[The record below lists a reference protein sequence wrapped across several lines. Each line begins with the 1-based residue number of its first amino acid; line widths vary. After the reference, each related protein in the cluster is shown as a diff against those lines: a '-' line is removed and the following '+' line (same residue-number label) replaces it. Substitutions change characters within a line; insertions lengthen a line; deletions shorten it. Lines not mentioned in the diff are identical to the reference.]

1 MFRFSL
7 QTNHHLQNHRQAA
20 QRAQPPDDAPERADL
35 WPAGDRPDAPRE
47 RHRRVSENQ
56 RHLPLAQ
63 NRKGVC
69 HVVEWPNHQCHHQE
83 TDVVLSQNRI
93 ILMLF
98 LFLERGNVLF

>member
-7 QTNHHLQNHRQAA
+7 HPNIYPQNHRQTA

-63 NRKGVC
+63 NREGVC
-69 HVVEWPNHQCHHQE
+69 HVVEWPNHQRHRE
-83 TDVVLSQNRI
+83 TDVVLSQNE
-93 ILMLF
+93 LC
-98 LFLERGNVLF
+98 

>member
-1 MFRFSL
+1 MASNQNSKTCFVFPPP
-7 QTNHHLQNHRQAA
+7 QNHHLQNHRQTA

-63 NRKGVC
+63 NRKGVR
-69 HVVEWPNHQCHHQE
+69 HVVEWPNHQRHHRE
-83 TDVVLSQNRI
+83 KDVVLSQNE
-93 ILMLF
+93 LF
-98 LFLERGNVLF
+98 